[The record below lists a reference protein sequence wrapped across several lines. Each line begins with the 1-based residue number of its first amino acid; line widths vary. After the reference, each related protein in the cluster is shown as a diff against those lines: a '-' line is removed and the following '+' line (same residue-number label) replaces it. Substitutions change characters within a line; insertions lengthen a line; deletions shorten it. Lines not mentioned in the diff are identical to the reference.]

1 MKLLEGNRVIEL
13 TQQLQ
18 QKENEL
24 KKESERCLFFEK
36 SSKEYADKYNEKMD
50 ELEEAHAIIGRLTH
64 QLSKRWDV
72 APLTK
77 YMSGLLK

>member
-1 MKLLEGNRVIEL
+1 MCASCDARLSYE
-13 TQQLQ
+13 
-18 QKENEL
+18 EL
-24 KKESERCLFFEK
+24 KEELRKESERCSFWEK
-36 SSKEYADKYNEKMD
+36 RTKESDKKYETKLK

-64 QLSKRWDV
+64 QLSKRWDT